1 MGNPMNRKATLLV
14 IAVFVL
20 GLALGA
26 LCMHWA
32 DEYYFVEGRARQS
45 YREKD
50 QQDQEASRMRLVDR
64 LTRELALTPEQQEQ
78 LKQVLRE
85 TSERYDSIYEEMR
98 PRLRQAREEGRAKIR
113 SFLTPEQREKFD
125 AWLQKIDEERR
136 KRECRDR

>member
-1 MGNPMNRKATLLV
+1 MNRKATLLV

-26 LCMHWA
+26 LCTYWI
-32 DEYYFVEGRARQS
+32 DEYYFDADKAEQS
-45 YREKD
+45 YRARGRE
-50 QQDQEASRMRLVDR
+50 QQNQEASRMRLVER
-64 LTRELALTPEQQEQ
+64 LTRELALTPDQQEQ
-78 LKQVLRE
+78 LKQVLQE

-98 PRLRQAREEGRAKIR
+98 PRLRQAREDGRAKIR

-136 KRECRDR
+136 KRECRDH